1 MPPVAPNPIPTP
13 SLTSTPSEEKKAPFP
28 TDKIIGY
35 ILLFSGVLLIL
46 VALFLAFNL
55 LTGKSKPPTVFNVE
69 APTINLPTNNLKLQ
83 LPENTKLPAGM
94 TLSQDGSETP
104 QGFKVIPD
112 EVLNGSLN
120 IGLSY
125 LLFMFIASSGAKLAS
140 IGVSMVKDIKVTVKE
155 DKLKT

>member
-1 MPPVAPNPIPTP
+1 MPPVAPNPTSALSQTPTI
-13 SLTSTPSEEKKAPFP
+13 LDDKKASFP

-35 ILLFSGVLLIL
+35 IFLSAGVLLIL
-46 VALFLAFNL
+46 TALFLAFNL
-55 LTGKSKPPTVFNVE
+55 LSGKSKPPTVFNVE

-83 LPENTKLPAGM
+83 LPENTKLPAGT
-94 TLSQDGSETP
+94 TLTQEGSETP

-155 DKLKT
+155 AKLKT